1 MKNQKK
7 YKSDYFIPPEQCF
20 DWVKKNHIESAPQW
34 CSVDLRDGS
43 QALTE
48 PMTIREKTELFETLT
63 QVGFKNIEISFPA
76 ASKAEFDFTRHLI
89 ENNLIPD
96 DVAIQVLTQAIDH
109 KIEKTFKAVEGAKK
123 AIIHLYTSISPVLR
137 EQIFN
142 MDKAEIKQLALDG
155 VKQIAELSKQY
166 DTDFSFEYSPEFFTQ
181 TEPEFS
187 LDICNSIIEI
197 WSQVSKNKVIINLP
211 ASVENVMPHV
221 FASQIEYF
229 SKNLVNRDNVV
240 LSVQVHNDRGSA
252 VAASECAVLAGA
264 QRVEGTLFGN
274 GERAGIADIVT
285 MGLNLYSMGVD
296 PGLDF
301 SSMPK
306 IVERYERCTGMHVY
320 ERAPYAG
327 ELVCSTFTAS
337 HQDAIA
343 KSLKYREEHKCEEWN
358 VPYLSIDPR
367 DIGRDFES
375 DIIRINSQSGKGGV
389 AYILKRRFGL
399 QIPPKMKKELSKTIK
414 YVSNHEHKELTVEVV
429 NNLFIKK
436 YIDNTPV
443 FTVSKTSFEHEGNI
457 SATTTLV
464 LSSGNVFNIKSEGN
478 GRLDAVSNALKKYF
492 DTDYDIDVYEEHALT
507 TGSTSKAVSYV
518 CITSGDETYWG
529 VGIDEDIIKSS
540 IDALV
545 VAVNQ
550 LHAVRAFQVNA
561 EPRIIEMIDYIRDH
575 YVTVTLDELAAQFY
589 LSKQYISKY
598 IKDKSGMT
606 FCDNVQK
613 VRMKKAE
620 ELLSTT
626 SYNIEKVAELS
637 GYPSVEHFNRRF
649 KKLHG
654 ATPVQY
660 RNQHKNQ

>member
-1 MKNQKK
+1 
-7 YKSDYFIPPEQCF
+7 
-20 DWVKKNHIESAPQW
+20 
-34 CSVDLRDGS
+34 
-43 QALTE
+43 
-48 PMTIREKTELFETLT
+48 
-63 QVGFKNIEISFPA
+63 
-76 ASKAEFDFTRHLI
+76 
-89 ENNLIPD
+89 
-96 DVAIQVLTQAIDH
+96 
-109 KIEKTFKAVEGAKK
+109 
-123 AIIHLYTSISPVLR
+123 
-137 EQIFN
+137 
-142 MDKAEIKQLALDG
+142 
-155 VKQIAELSKQY
+155 
-166 DTDFSFEYSPEFFTQ
+166 
-181 TEPEFS
+181 
-187 LDICNSIIEI
+187 
-197 WSQVSKNKVIINLP
+197 
-211 ASVENVMPHV
+211 
-221 FASQIEYF
+221 
-229 SKNLVNRDNVV
+229 
-240 LSVQVHNDRGSA
+240 
-252 VAASECAVLAGA
+252 
-264 QRVEGTLFGN
+264 
-274 GERAGIADIVT
+274 
-285 MGLNLYSMGVD
+285 MGVD
-296 PGLDF
+296 PELDF

-343 KSLKYREEHKCEEWN
+343 KSLKYREEHKCKEWN

>member
-1 MKNQKK
+1 MINDIK
-7 YKSDYFIPPEQCF
+7 YKPDYFIPSF
-20 DWVKKNHIESAPQW
+20 SNYDWIKKNHIESAPMW

-48 PMTIREKTELFETLT
+48 PMTIHEKTELFKTLT
-63 QVGFKNIEISFPA
+63 EVGFKNIEVSIPA

-89 ENNLIPD
+89 DNDLIPD
-96 DVAIQVLTQAIDH
+96 DVTIQVVTQAIGH

-123 AIIHLYTSISPVLR
+123 AVIHLYTSISPVQR
-137 EQIFN
+137 EQIFG
-142 MDKAEIKQLALDG
+142 MSRDEIKQLTIDG
-155 VKQIAELSKQY
+155 VKKIAEFASRSE
-166 DTDFSFEYSPEFFTQ
+166 TDFSFEYSPEFFTQ
-181 TEPEFS
+181 TEPDLS
-187 LDICNSIIEI
+187 LDICNSVIDI
-197 WSQVSKNKVIINLP
+197 WSASSKNKVIINLP

-221 FASQIEYF
+221 FASQVECF
-229 SKNLVNRDNVV
+229 SKSLINRENVI
-240 LSVQVHNDRGSA
+240 LSVQVHNDRGCA
-252 VAASECAVLAGA
+252 VAAAECAVLAGA

-274 GERAGIADIVT
+274 GERAGITDIVT
-285 MGLNLYSMGVD
+285 MGLNLYSLGVD
-296 PGLDF
+296 PNLDF
-301 SSMPK
+301 SLMPK

-327 ELVCSTFTAS
+327 ELVCSTFTAT

-343 KSLKYREEHKCEEWN
+343 KSLKYREEHNCEQWN
-358 VPYLSIDPR
+358 VPYLNIDPR

-414 YVSNHEHKELTVEVV
+414 YVSDHEHKELTMDVV
-429 NNLFIKK
+429 NNLFLKK
-436 YIDNTPV
+436 YVTNTPV
-443 FTVSKTSFEHEGNI
+443 FTILKTSFEHEENI
-457 SATTTLV
+457 RAVTTIV
-464 LSSGNVFNIKSEGN
+464 LSSGNVFNIRSTGN

-518 CITSGDETYWG
+518 CITSGDETHWG
-529 VGIDEDIIKSS
+529 VGIDEDIVKSS
-540 IDALV
+540 IDALA

-550 LHAVRAFQVNA
+550 LRTVREFQVNA
-561 EPRIIEMIDYIRDH
+561 EPRIIEMVDYIRDN
-575 YVTVTLDELAAQFY
+575 YTTVTLDELAAQFF

-620 ELLSTT
+620 ELLTST
-626 SYNIEKVAELS
+626 SLNIEKVAELS

-654 ATPVQY
+654 MTPVQY
-660 RNQHKNQ
+660 RNKDKK